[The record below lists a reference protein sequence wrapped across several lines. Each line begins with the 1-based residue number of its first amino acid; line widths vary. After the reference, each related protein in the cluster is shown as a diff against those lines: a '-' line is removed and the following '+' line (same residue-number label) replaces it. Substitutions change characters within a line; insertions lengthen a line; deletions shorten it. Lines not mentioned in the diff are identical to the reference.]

1 MSLDQNA
8 SIPVDRHVF
17 QFAERWY
24 HFRSKRYED
33 IAEKFRALWGE
44 RAGWAHTVRHISF
57 STCYLT
63 CQILFYADLR
73 SFQKYDPNV
82 EYSPNQAA
90 EKVAGVKRSRSVSPE
105 DTLAA

>member
-1 MSLDQNA
+1 MCIILRSACWLTLSCVLLMSLDQNA

-63 CQILFYADLR
+63 C
-73 SFQKYDPNV
+73 
-82 EYSPNQAA
+82 
-90 EKVAGVKRSRSVSPE
+90 
-105 DTLAA
+105 

>member
-33 IAEKFRALWGE
+33 IAEKFRALWGCLLY
-44 RAGWAHTVRHISF
+44 T
-57 STCYLT
+57 
-63 CQILFYADLR
+63 
-73 SFQKYDPNV
+73 
-82 EYSPNQAA
+82 SP
-90 EKVAGVKRSRSVSPE
+90 SPR
-105 DTLAA
+105 DS